1 MALDDEQPVGLREL
15 HPGWVSGAAVGRP
28 WLDVLVALLISPF
41 SLCAGT
47 VIITGVAEFVFHK
60 PWYGPVIPLSAVLG
74 FLMLLVGLLSLW
86 QQRSTKIRLGERL
99 LFTSRLR
106 WHQHNLA
113 WAGEMFDSYQRQ
125 LWRGRDKGCLGLVV
139 SIGCGVV
146 LLGGTIGMCAVLLEL
161 WGVQFGV
168 KEHEVIGYLMNTLVD
183 FISIALITLPAL
195 LLLFVYQQVMRSDEI
210 VAIWCKER
218 KRGIRYILCGPAD
231 LRILAS
237 KEEADAIETWLNEA
251 NIPRLHNVSADLSP
265 PEDTPGGSARCATS
279 SVTTRVPPAG

>member
-41 SLCAGT
+41 SLYVGT
-47 VIITGVAEFVFHK
+47 VIVTGVAELVFHK
-60 PWYGPVIPLSAVLG
+60 PWYGPVVPLSGVLG

-99 LFTSRLR
+99 LFTSRLGWR
-106 WHQHNLA
+106 QHSLA
-113 WAGEMFDSYQRQ
+113 WAGEVFDGYQRQ
-125 LWRGRDKGCLGLVV
+125 LWRGRDRGCVGLVV

-168 KEHEVIGYLMNTLVD
+168 KEHEVVGYLMNTLVD

-195 LLLFVYQQVMRSDEI
+195 VLLFVYQQVMRSDEI

-218 KRGIRYILCGPAD
+218 KRGIHYLLFGPAD
-231 LRILAS
+231 VRVLAS

-251 NIPRLHNVSADLSP
+251 NIPRLHNVSANSSP
-265 PEDTPGGSARCATS
+265 P
-279 SVTTRVPPAG
+279 